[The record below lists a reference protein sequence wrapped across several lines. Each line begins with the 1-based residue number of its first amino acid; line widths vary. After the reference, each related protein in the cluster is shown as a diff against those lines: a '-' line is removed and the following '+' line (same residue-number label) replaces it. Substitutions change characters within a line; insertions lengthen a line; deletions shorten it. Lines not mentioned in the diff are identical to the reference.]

1 MTDQKQKPKNK
12 TVTVD
17 VEFIR
22 MAIVMRQRQRK
33 FFSGNKSWLAQC
45 KTAERIFDKELA
57 EISKALEAL
66 QTHSDNPTQEGLL

>member
-1 MTDQKQKPKNK
+1 MTDQNQKHKNK

-33 FFSGNKSWLAQC
+33 FFSGERSWLQAS
-45 KTAERIFDKELA
+45 KNAEAKFDQLLA
-57 EISKALEAL
+57 EISKGLEAL